1 MFSGNIAGE
10 KKKDL
15 QRHDM
20 SPRTNPHFVSSSLTT
35 TLATKRRPERHANHG
50 YRKVKPRRES
60 MTGGPHLAILPG
72 RAKNGMPVVHTV
84 VLFPPVP
91 FRFFISQEGQLL
103 HFFFLVRK
111 CHPWLIP
118 LSCQTYFLKIPP
130 TTPPPS
136 SSRGVWLITQG
147 DDTGDGRTGQLVPRN
162 GVEMG
167 WWLCRLCV
175 VWLRVK
181 RKETGPIVSRPNHL
195 FRPTP
200 RARKKMTSLWF
211 VGRAAATQRHVGDFY
226 SYFLLLPF
234 FFFLFLR
241 A

>member
-1 MFSGNIAGE
+1 MCKIGSRFLGGEENNPTLVSGQLATHCLLLNATTAPRLVRIKVRAQVGVFSGNIAGE

-20 SPRTNPHFVSSSLTT
+20 SPRTSPHFVSSSLTT

-103 HFFFLVRK
+103 HFFFWCGNV
-111 CHPWLIP
+111 
-118 LSCQTYFLKIPP
+118 
-130 TTPPPS
+130 TP
-136 SSRGVWLITQG
+136 G
-147 DDTGDGRTGQLVPRN
+147 
-162 GVEMG
+162 
-167 WWLCRLCV
+167 
-175 VWLRVK
+175 
-181 RKETGPIVSRPNHL
+181 
-195 FRPTP
+195 
-200 RARKKMTSLWF
+200 
-211 VGRAAATQRHVGDFY
+211 
-226 SYFLLLPF
+226 
-234 FFFLFLR
+234 
-241 A
+241 